1 VSNNHSTKRLAGV
14 LFVAIVA
21 GTFFSCQKKQ
31 SIAKPEENRFVKTV
45 LTQGEFF
52 EPTEMAIL
60 PTLDVLI
67 VQRRGEILKFDNAT
81 HKVKQVGF
89 LNVYYRSTKA
99 NTEEGLLGITPDPD
113 FSSNHFVYIYYS
125 PVGKSVD
132 RLSRFEFKND
142 TIDTKTEKVVLEVK
156 TDRDICC
163 HTAGSLTFGNDDQ
176 LFLSVGDNSTPFDE
190 MNSEKYPTHSFGPMD
205 DRPGHFPYDARRS
218 AANTNDLRGKI
229 LRIKINSD
237 GTYSIPDGNLFP
249 KGEAK
254 TRPEIYIMGDRN
266 PYRISFDKKTGYLYW
281 GEVGPDAQADS
292 LTTRGPMGYDEVNQ
306 ARKAGNFGWPL
317 FVANNYAYHRHN
329 YATNA
334 DGPAYDPAKPVNESR
349 NNTGLMYLPPAQPA
363 FIWYPYGASKEFP
376 QLGTGGRTAMAG
388 PTYNYDDYPDS
399 TRYPEYYDGKFFMY
413 DFIRGWIK
421 AVTLKPNGDYDHM
434 EAFMEHTKFNG
445 MIDMEMGPDGRIY
458 VLEYGNGW
466 FTRNPEAGLFRLD
479 YLPGNRPPAVSDLK
493 VNKRTGN
500 LPFVLNAT
508 VKARDPENDA
518 MTYEWSIGPNKKE
531 TTTPSLQYTINQP
544 GDYDVSVRVYDSH
557 KASTKSDVVSI
568 YAGNEQPKIDITL
581 QGNQQ
586 FYFPGK
592 PVTYKVNVTD
602 NGDKVN
608 MNNLVVNT
616 KYEFSL
622 FAAPVLGDQLVSQ
635 TTLGKNLMLSLD
647 CKSCHKIDSTSI
659 GPAFKNVAKRYFK
672 NPDATVLLPLKIIK
686 GGSGH
691 WGEVAMSAHP
701 ALKIEDATSIVKWI
715 LTLADTAKKAKSLPA
730 SGSILPKPDQKQP
743 LNTLF
748 ELTADYTDNGGPGIR
763 ALSAANMVSLRSSIM
778 DAAEFSEGYGFAD
791 KDSLKEHYLIFPAD
805 TGSFG
810 VGKISLAGIKGIE
823 VNGFGKGMAA
833 SYKIEVLMDSNK
845 GKAVGEGTIN
855 FKAGKQKVSAQ
866 IILQALP
873 DLKAH
878 KYYIVCKQIT
888 AFKGAKDLPWLKTLR
903 FVPGR

>member
-1 VSNNHSTKRLAGV
+1 MLLAYGLMLSVSTL
-14 LFVAIVA
+14 
-21 GTFFSCQKKQ
+21 FSCQKKQ
-31 SIAKPEENRFVKTV
+31 SIAKPEENRFIKTV

-52 EPTEMAIL
+52 EPTEMTIL
-60 PTLDVLI
+60 PNLDILI
-67 VQRRGEILKFDNAT
+67 VQRRGEILKFDNT
-81 HKVKQVGF
+81 TRKVKQVGF
-89 LNVYYRSTKA
+89 LNVYYRSAKA
-99 NTEEGLLGITPDPD
+99 NTEEGLLGITADPD
-113 FSSNHFVYIYYS
+113 FDSNHFVYIYYS
-125 PVGKSVD
+125 PAGISVD

-142 TIDTKTEKVVLEVK
+142 TIDTKTEKVILDVK

-190 MNSEKYPTHSFGPMD
+190 NGQKYPTHAFGPMD

-237 GTYSIPDGNLFP
+237 GSYSIPDGNLFP

-266 PYRISFDKKTGYLYW
+266 PYRISFDKKSGYLYW

-292 LTTRGPMGYDEVNQ
+292 PKTRGPMGYDEVNQ

-317 FVANNYAYHRHN
+317 FVADNYAYHRHN

-363 FIWYPYGASKEFP
+363 FIWYPYGVSKQFP
-376 QLGTGGRTAMAG
+376 QVGTGGRTAMAG
-388 PTYNYDDYPDS
+388 PVYDYDSYPDS
-399 TRYPEYYDGKFFMY
+399 TRYSEYYDGKLFIY

-421 AVTLKPNGDYDHM
+421 AVTLKPNSDYDHM
-434 EAFMEHTKFNG
+434 EPFMEHTKFNG

-466 FTRNPEAGLFRLD
+466 FTRNPEAALSRLD
-479 YLPGNRPPAVSDLK
+479 YLPGNRPPAVSNLK
-493 VNKRTGN
+493 VNKKTGN

-508 VKARDPENDA
+508 VKASDPENDP
-518 MTYEWSIGPNKKE
+518 MTYVWSIGATKKE
-531 TTTPSLQYTINQP
+531 TSTPSLQYTISQP

-568 YAGNEQPKIDITL
+568 YAGNEQPKIGITL

-592 PVTYKVNVTD
+592 PVVYKVNVTD

-608 MNNLVVNT
+608 MNNLTVST

-622 FAAPVLGDQLVSQ
+622 FAPPVLGDQMVSA

-672 NPDATVLLPLKIIK
+672 NPDATVFLPLKIIK

-701 ALKIEDATSIVKWI
+701 ALKLEDANSIVKWI
-715 LTLADTAKKAKSLPA
+715 LTLADTGKKAKSLAA
-730 SGSILPKPDQKQP
+730 SGSILPKADPKQP

-763 ALSAANMVSLRSSIM
+763 ALSATKTVQLRSNVM
-778 DAAEFSEGYGFAD
+778 DAVELDDIYGFAG

-810 VGKISLAGIKGIE
+810 VGKVSLTGIGSIEIS
-823 VNGFGKGMAA
+823 GFGKGVPA
-833 SYKIEVLMDSNK
+833 SYKIAVLMDSNK
-845 GKAVGEGTIN
+845 GKQIGEGIIS
-855 FKAGKQKVSAQ
+855 FKGKQKVSAQ
-866 IILQALP
+866 IKLQSLP
-873 DLKAH
+873 DLNAH
-878 KYYIVCKQIT
+878 KYYVVFKQV
-888 AFKGAKDLPWLKTLR
+888 KGVKGGKDLPWLKTLR
-903 FVPGR
+903 FVPGK

>member
-1 VSNNHSTKRLAGV
+1 MLLACG
-14 LFVAIVA
+14 LILTMS
-21 GTFFSCQKKQ
+21 TFFSCQKKQ
-31 SIAKPEENRFVKTV
+31 SIAKPEENRFIKTV

-52 EPTEMAIL
+52 EPTEMTIL
-60 PTLDVLI
+60 PNLDVLI
-67 VQRRGEILKFDNAT
+67 VQRRGEILKFDNT
-81 HKVKQVGF
+81 TRKVKQVGF
-89 LNVYYRSTKA
+89 LNVYYRSAKA
-99 NTEEGLLGITPDPD
+99 NTEEGVLGLTADPD
-113 FSSNHFVYIYYS
+113 FASNNYVYIYYA
-125 PVGKSVD
+125 PVDKAVD

-142 TIDTKTEKVVLEVK
+142 AIDTKTEKIILEVK

-176 LFLSVGDNSTPFDE
+176 LFLSTGDNSTPFDE
-190 MNSEKYPTHSFGPMD
+190 NGQKYPSHAFGPMD
-205 DRPGHFPYDARRS
+205 DRPGHFPYDSRRS

-249 KGEAK
+249 QGEAK

-281 GEVGPDAQADS
+281 GEVGPDAQVDS
-292 LTTRGPMGYDEVNQ
+292 PKTRGPMGYDEVNQ

-363 FIWYPYGASKEFP
+363 FIWYPYGVSKEFP

-388 PTYNYDDYPDS
+388 PTYNYDSYPDS
-399 TRYPEYYDGKFFMY
+399 TRYSEYYDGKFFMY
-413 DFIRGWIK
+413 DFMRGWIK
-421 AVTLKPNGDYDHM
+421 AVTMKPNGDYDHM

-466 FTRNPEAGLFRLD
+466 FTRNPEAALSRLD
-479 YLPGNRPPAVSDLK
+479 YLPGNRPPSVSDLK
-493 VNKRTGN
+493 VNKKTGN

-508 VKARDPENDA
+508 VKASDPENDV

-531 TTTPSLQYTINQP
+531 TNTPSLQYTINQP

-557 KASTKSDVVSI
+557 KASTKSDVISI
-568 YAGNEQPKIDITL
+568 YAGNEQPKVDIFL

-592 PVTYKVNVTD
+592 PVVYKVNVTD

-608 MNNLVVNT
+608 MSNVVVST

-622 FAAPVLGDQLVSQ
+622 FAPPVLGDQMVSA

-647 CKSCHKIDSTSI
+647 CKSCHKIDSPSI

-672 NPDATVLLPLKIIK
+672 DPDARINLPLKIIK

-701 ALKIEDATSIVKWI
+701 ALKLEDANSIVKWI
-715 LTLADTAKKAKSLPA
+715 LTLADTGKKAKSLPVA
-730 SGSILPKPDQKQP
+730 GSILPKADPKQP

-748 ELTADYTDNGGPGIR
+748 ELSADYTDNGGPGIR
-763 ALSAANMVSLRSSIM
+763 ALSATKTVQLRSNVM
-778 DAAEFSEGYGFAD
+778 DAVELDDIYGFVG
-791 KDSLKEHYLIFPAD
+791 KDSLKDHYLIFPAD

-810 VGKISLAGIKGIE
+810 VGKVSLAGIGSIEISGFCKG
-823 VNGFGKGMAA
+823 VPA

-845 GKAVGEGTIN
+845 GKQIGEGTIS
-855 FKAGKQKVSAQ
+855 FKGKQKASTQ
-866 IILQALP
+866 IKLQALP

-878 KYYIVCKQIT
+878 KYYLVFKQVT
-888 AFKGAKDLPWLKTLR
+888 GVKGGRDLPWLKTLR
-903 FVPGR
+903 FVPGK